1 MASGSVVGFVGLDDI
16 SLELATSLL
25 HSGYSVQAF
34 EAGSP
39 LVDKFLKLGGKVCAN
54 ATEATKG
61 VAALVILL
69 SHADQI
75 NDLILGDE
83 GVLNGLSKDT
93 VTIFHS
99 NVLPSQ
105 IQKLELTLR
114 DCYGTNFVVDIY
126 VSKAVSE
133 VLNDKTMIIS
143 SGSLESIARAQPI
156 LSAMCSKLYN
166 FEGEVGAGSKAKMVI
181 ELLEGIHSVASVEA
195 ICLGAQAGIHP
206 WILYDIISNAAGNSW
221 VFKNSLPQL
230 LRGNQTKHLFL
241 NLFIQ
246 NLGNVL
252 DMAKSHKF
260 AVPLLTVAHQQL
272 IAGSSHPQQ
281 QTDDD
286 STLLKVWE
294 SLLGV
299 NLADAVNSKS
309 YNPEELASQ
318 ITSQSDTVKRIGFI
332 GLGAMGFGMA
342 THLLKSNFCVNG
354 YDVYPPSLSRF
365 ADAGGLTGSTPAEVS
380 QSKINIH
387 FILKCSSYI
396 KKLMT
401 IFSSC
406 VIHISCLLRKELGL
420 QFFFFLNHI
429 EERLYELLSG

>member
-83 GVLNGLSKDT
+83 GVLN
-93 VTIFHS
+93 
-99 NVLPSQ
+99 
-105 IQKLELTLR
+105 E
-114 DCYGTNFVVDIY
+114 CYGTNFVVDMY

-143 SGSLESIARAQPI
+143 SGSSESIARAQPI

-206 WILYDIISNAAGNSW
+206 WILYDIISNAAGNSCLKILIIMF
-221 VFKNSLPQL
+221 VVSL
-230 LRGNQTKHLFL
+230 TAVEFLFP
-241 NLFIQ
+241 
-246 NLGNVL
+246 
-252 DMAKSHKF
+252 DS
-260 AVPLLTVAHQQL
+260 PLVHFR
-272 IAGSSHPQQ
+272 
-281 QTDDD
+281 
-286 STLLKVWE
+286 VWE

-342 THLLKSNFCVNG
+342 THLLKSNFCVIG

-365 ADAGGLTGSTPAEVS
+365 ADAGGLTGSTPAEASQDVDVLIVMVTNELQAESVLYGDQGAVSALPSGASVILSSTVSPSFVS
-380 QSKINIH
+380 QLEKRLQSDP
-387 FILKCSSYI
+387 
-396 KKLMT
+396 KKLKLVDSPVSGGVKRAADGTLT
-401 IFSSC
+401 IMA
-406 VIHISCLLRKELGL
+406 
-420 QFFFFLNHI
+420 
-429 EERLYELLSG
+429 SGTDEALKHTGSVLAGADRSVLA